1 MLFVG
6 KQQSVARGTHRI
18 VVSLTFVSRF
28 ASESVAIRRRVNGG
42 ARSGVAP
49 PLVPCE
55 SEIEI
60 GNWCVFLLRLVL

>member
-1 MLFVG
+1 MIFVG

-28 ASESVAIRRRVNGG
+28 ASESVAVRRVNGG

-55 SEIEI
+55 SE
-60 GNWCVFLLRLVL
+60 NAR